1 MIDYSKAIGGNT
13 DFLSSQAF
21 LFPKVIPYD
30 QTDHVFLGVI
40 ISGAGD
46 DCFTKIRQSSPFIE
60 EHFFGSEKAVPN
72 RLSQLLP
79 QLKEY
84 LMGVQNLQILLVAW
98 KDNVLYLLSSGTH
111 QAFIQRRDK
120 KLNLTEHSPFEE
132 IVSGHLKPADK
143 ILLISGRTDMQQVNW
158 NDEQIAHLLASNTEE
173 LEADTN
179 VLLSQTG
186 QPEPIAVILVEN
198 KDLDPTAKMS
208 PKNTDSEA
216 PMAKSFFPPRPSLKM
231 PSLKPLVRIL
241 KPRSKRSFIGMII
254 ILVVILGSCLVGYRY
269 IQNKAAA
276 NRIIAQDIEYA
287 KSKFAEAQSLKDSDP
302 DKAQQSLSDA
312 RVTITGVLSR
322 SPGNQAAEKIKQEIE
337 NGREFIMRIYPITD
351 WPVFLSLD
359 LIKSDFKPTRMSYS
373 VSKVLLMDD
382 NSKTL
387 VEVDLGRKTNNI
399 LAGATQLGV
408 ARASS
413 LNGENAFIY
422 SEDKGVLVIDTQNQK
437 ITTVAQPD
445 PEWGYIKDIVGFA
458 GNVYLMDTV
467 KNQIWK
473 YVPTSAGYS
482 QKFTYLAEGAQLN
495 FGGAFQMKIDYS
507 VWVLKEGPE
516 ILRLTGGVQDSFSVG
531 GLDQNL
537 KPLKSL
543 FADED
548 GEELYLLDSE
558 NSRVVVLDKNGMY
571 LKQYTGDKFA
581 TADDLVVDSEDKKM
595 YLLEGNKL
603 YQLELK

>member
-1 MIDYSKAIGGNT
+1 MVNYSKAIGGNT

-21 LFPKVIPYD
+21 LFPKVIPHD

-46 DCFTKIRQSSPFIE
+46 DCFTRIRQASPFIE
-60 EHFFGSEKAVPN
+60 EHFFGLEGSVPS
-72 RLSQLLP
+72 RLTQLLP
-79 QLKEY
+79 QLKEH

-111 QAFIQRRDK
+111 QAYIQRKEKR
-120 KLNLTEHSPFEE
+120 LNLTEHSPFEE
-132 IVSGHLKPADK
+132 IVSGHLKPNDK

-158 NDEQIAHLLASNTEE
+158 NEDQIGHLLSSSTEE
-173 LEADTN
+173 LEEDTN
-179 VLLSQTG
+179 VLLSQSG

-198 KDLDPTAKMS
+198 RDPEIVSKDAS
-208 PKNTDSEA
+208 KNNDSEA
-216 PMAKSFFPPRPSLKM
+216 PAAKSFFPPRPSLKM

-241 KPRSKRSFIGMII
+241 KPRSKRSFIGM
-254 ILVVILGSCLVGYRY
+254 LVILLIISGSVFGFYRY
-269 IQNKAAA
+269 LQNKAAA
-276 NRIIAQDIEYA
+276 NRIITQDINYA

-322 SPGNQAAEKIKQEIE
+322 SPGNQEAEKIKQEIE

-373 VSKVLLMDD
+373 VSKVLMMDD
-382 NSKTL
+382 KTKTL
-387 VEVDLGRKTNNI
+387 VEVDLKKKTNNI
-399 LAGATQLGV
+399 LAGSTQLGSG
-408 ARASS
+408 RAYS
-413 LNGENAFIY
+413 LNGDNAFVY
-422 SEDKGVLVIDTQNQK
+422 SEDKGVLAIDTQNQK

-458 GNVYLMDTV
+458 GNVYLLDTV
-467 KNQIWK
+467 KGQIWK
-473 YVPTSAGYS
+473 YVPTTTGYS
-482 QKFTYLAEGAQLN
+482 QKFTYLADDAQIN
-495 FGGAFQMKIDYS
+495 FGGAIQMKIDYS

-531 GLDQNL
+531 GLDENI

-548 GEELYLLDSE
+548 GDELYLLDSE
-558 NSRVVVLDKNGMY
+558 NSRVVVLTKNGQY
-571 LKQYTGDKFA
+571 LKQYTGEKFS
-581 TADDLVVDSEDKKM
+581 TADDLVVDNEAKKM
-595 YLLEGNKL
+595 YVLEGNKI